1 MQSAMNMP
9 IRAPEAGPAQ
19 PSFAAEVER
28 RRTFAI
34 ISHPDA
40 GKTTLT
46 EKLLLFGGAIQ
57 LAGQVKAKRDRRS
70 TRSDWMA
77 IERDRGISVVTSVM
91 TFEYDGRVFNLLDTP
106 GHEDFSEDTYR
117 TLTAVDSAVMVID
130 AAKGIEPRTR
140 KLFEVCRLRDIP
152 IITFVNK
159 MDRESRDPFELV
171 DEIEKTLALDTAPV
185 TWPIGRGRDFVGTI
199 DVESGGVRL
208 LDGDGGSA
216 GALRKMTI
224 QELSAL
230 RPNLD
235 ATTLGDELDLVRHA
249 CKRFDPKAFAEG
261 HMTPVFF
268 GSALKNFGVGDLLN
282 ALAALAPPPRAQAA
296 DKRLVAATETGM
308 SAFVFK
314 IQANMDPN
322 HRDRIA
328 FVRLCSGKLTRGM
341 KVKQVRSGKS
351 ISLNAPQFF
360 FARDRALAEEAYAG
374 DVVGI
379 PNHGTLRIGDTLTEG
394 EEINFAGVPNF
405 APEIL
410 RRVRLPDAM
419 RAKKL
424 KQALQQLS
432 EEGVAQV
439 FRPTDGSPALVGVVG
454 PLQLDVLRARLAA
467 EYGLQIDWSTA
478 EFVFARWIA
487 ADDGKV
493 LDQFVNSYRSSI
505 AEDFDGDL
513 VFLARS
519 AFDLEY
525 TGEHNRDITFTDVK
539 DIHRRKPAA

>member
-1 MQSAMNMP
+1 MP
-9 IRAPEAGPAQ
+9 LPTSVGAETLSPIAT
-19 PSFAAEVER
+19 EVER

-57 LAGQVKAKRDRRS
+57 LAGHVKAKRDRRS

-77 IERDRGISVVTSVM
+77 IERERGISVVTSVM
-91 TFEYDGRVFNLLDTP
+91 TFEYCGRVFNLLDTP

-152 IITFVNK
+152 IITFINK
-159 MDRESRDPFELV
+159 MDRETRDPFDLI
-171 DEIEKTLALDTAPV
+171 DEIEKTLALDAAPIA
-185 TWPIGRGRDFVGTI
+185 WPVGRGRDFVGTI
-199 DVESGGVRL
+199 DIESGGVRL
-208 LDGDGGSA
+208 LDGDSGSA
-216 GALRKMTI
+216 GALRQMPLNEI
-224 QELSAL
+224 AAL
-230 RPNLD
+230 NSNLD
-235 ATTLGDELDLVRHA
+235 AAALGGELDLVRAA
-249 CKRFDPKAFAEG
+249 CKRFDPQAFAEG
-261 HMTPVFF
+261 HMTPIFF

-282 ALAALAPPPRAQAA
+282 ALGELAPSPRTQAA
-296 DKRLVAATETGM
+296 DKRVVSATEPGM

-341 KVKQVRSGKS
+341 KVKQTRTEKPM
-351 ISLNAPQFF
+351 SLRAPQFF
-360 FARDRALAEEAYAG
+360 FAQDRALAEEAYAG

-394 EEINFAGVPNF
+394 EDLNFVGVPNF

-410 RRVRLPDAM
+410 RRVRLSDAM
-419 RAKKL
+419 KAKKL
-424 KQALQQLS
+424 KQALEELS

-439 FRPTDGSPALVGVVG
+439 FRPADGSALMVGVVG
-454 PLQLDVLRARLAA
+454 PLQLDVLKARLAA
-467 EYGLQIDWSTA
+467 EYGLQIDWATP
-478 EFVFARWIA
+478 EFQFARWIS
-487 ADDGKV
+487 ADNRKIIDRF
-493 LDQFVNSYRSSI
+493 LASYPSSI
-505 AEDFDGDL
+505 AEDADGDP
-513 VFLARS
+513 VFMART

-525 TGEHNRDITFTDVK
+525 TGDHNKDIAFSDVK
-539 DIHRRKPAA
+539 DIHRRNPAR

>member
-1 MQSAMNMP
+1 MNMP
-9 IRAPEAGPAQ
+9 LPTSVGAETLSPIAT
-19 PSFAAEVER
+19 EVER

-57 LAGQVKAKRDRRS
+57 LAGHVKAKRDRRS

-77 IERDRGISVVTSVM
+77 IERERGISVVTSVM
-91 TFEYDGRVFNLLDTP
+91 TFEYGGRVFNLLDTP

-152 IITFVNK
+152 IITFINK
-159 MDRESRDPFELV
+159 MDRESRDPFDLI
-171 DEIEKTLALDTAPV
+171 DEIEKTLALDAAPIA
-185 TWPIGRGRDFVGTI
+185 WPVGRGRDFVGTI
-199 DVESGGVRL
+199 DIESGGVRL
-208 LDGDGGSA
+208 LDGDSGSA
-216 GALRKMTI
+216 GALRQMPLNEI
-224 QELSAL
+224 AAL
-230 RPNLD
+230 NYSLD
-235 ATTLGDELDLVRHA
+235 AAALGGELDLVRAA
-249 CKRFDPKAFAEG
+249 CKRFDPQAFAEG
-261 HMTPVFF
+261 HMTPIFF

-282 ALAALAPPPRAQAA
+282 ALGELAPPPRTQAA
-296 DKRLVAATETGM
+296 DKRVVSATEPGM

-341 KVKQVRSGKS
+341 KVKQTRTEKPM
-351 ISLNAPQFF
+351 SLRAPQFF
-360 FARDRALAEEAYAG
+360 FAQDRALAEEAYAG

-394 EEINFAGVPNF
+394 EDLNFVGVPNF

-410 RRVRLPDAM
+410 RRVRLSDAM
-419 RAKKL
+419 KAKKL
-424 KQALQQLS
+424 KQALEELS

-439 FRPTDGSPALVGVVG
+439 FRPADGSALMVGVVG
-454 PLQLDVLRARLAA
+454 PLQLDVLKARLAA
-467 EYGLQIDWSTA
+467 EYGLQIDWATP
-478 EFVFARWIA
+478 EFQFARWIS
-487 ADDGKV
+487 ADNRKIIDRF
-493 LDQFVNSYRSSI
+493 LASYPSSI
-505 AEDFDGDL
+505 AEDADGDP
-513 VFLARS
+513 VFMART

-525 TGEHNRDITFTDVK
+525 TGDHNKDIAFSDVK
-539 DIHRRKPAA
+539 DIHRRNPAR

>member
-1 MQSAMNMP
+1 MNMP
-9 IRAPEAGPAQ
+9 LPTSVGAETLSPIAT
-19 PSFAAEVER
+19 EVER

-57 LAGQVKAKRDRRS
+57 LAGQVKAKRDHRS

-77 IERDRGISVVTSVM
+77 IERERGISVVTSVM
-91 TFEYDGRVFNLLDTP
+91 TFEYGGRVFNLLDTP

-152 IITFVNK
+152 IITFINK
-159 MDRESRDPFELV
+159 MDRESRDPFDLI
-171 DEIEKTLALDTAPV
+171 DEIEKTLALDAAPIA
-185 TWPIGRGRDFVGTI
+185 WPVGRGRDFVGTI
-199 DVESGGVRL
+199 DIESGGVRL
-208 LDGDGGSA
+208 LDGDSGSA
-216 GALRKMTI
+216 GALRQMPLNEI
-224 QELSAL
+224 AAL
-230 RPNLD
+230 NSSLD
-235 ATTLGDELDLVRHA
+235 AAALGGELDLVRAA
-249 CKRFDPKAFAEG
+249 CKRFDPLAFAEG
-261 HMTPVFF
+261 HMTPIFF

-282 ALAALAPPPRAQAA
+282 ALGELAPSPRTQAA
-296 DKRLVAATETGM
+296 DKRVVSATEPGM

-341 KVKQVRSGKS
+341 KVKQTRTEKPM
-351 ISLNAPQFF
+351 SLRAPQFF
-360 FARDRALAEEAYAG
+360 FAQDRALAEEAYAG

-394 EEINFAGVPNF
+394 EDLNFVGVPNF

-410 RRVRLPDAM
+410 RRVRLSDAM
-419 RAKKL
+419 KAKKL
-424 KQALQQLS
+424 KQALEELS

-439 FRPTDGSPALVGVVG
+439 FRPADGSALMVGVVG
-454 PLQLDVLRARLAA
+454 PLQLDVLKARLAA
-467 EYGLQIDWSTA
+467 EYGLQIDWATP
-478 EFVFARWIA
+478 EFQFARWIS
-487 ADDGKV
+487 ADNRKIVDRF
-493 LDQFVNSYRSSI
+493 LASYPSSI
-505 AEDFDGDL
+505 AEDADGDP
-513 VFLARS
+513 VFMART

-525 TGEHNRDITFTDVK
+525 TGDHNKDIAFSDVK
-539 DIHRRKPAA
+539 DIHRRNPAR